1 MKYIFAIYDC
11 AFWLIYSFIVN
22 FIRINPTPRKNAIA
36 LVSFLAMLNV
46 VWCISFILA
55 YVNGPKWLYMLS
67 IGYKMLIA
75 FIPLMVFWAVFSLR
89 YTSSRCEM
97 LCERY
102 SLIPFYTKLVV
113 STFVFA
119 YIVASIYLAF
129 GEVGFDHM
137 RYVSGG

>member
-36 LVSFLAMLNV
+36 VVSLLALLNIT
-46 VWCISFILA
+46 WSASFVLA
-55 YVNGPKWLYMLS
+55 CVNGPKWLYMLNP
-67 IGYKMLIA
+67 IGKMMLI
-75 FIPLMVFWAVFSLR
+75 FIPAVVLWVIFNLR
-89 YTSSRCEM
+89 YTSPRCEM

-102 SLIPFYTKLVV
+102 SSIPSNIKLVISV
-113 STFVFA
+113 FVFA